1 MVDGGQAVADELFRD
16 IGQTIATALRLLL
29 WGEGLPLSNI
39 VEYVTRTIGHSSVEF
54 AVFVVIVSSAHAAGS
69 VFGHSGQFQR
79 LAVVKRRVAAAMMD
93 HDRMFLGDL
102 VKIVDVELAVVLYLC
117 VIEEIA

>member
-29 WGEGLPLSNI
+29 WGEGLPLSNV

-54 AVFVVIVSSAHAAGS
+54 AILVVIVSSAHAAGS
-69 VFGHSGQFQR
+69 VLGYTGQLER
-79 LAVVKRRVAAAMMD
+79 LGVVEGGVAATMMD
-93 HDRMFLGDL
+93 HYWMLLGDL
-102 VKIVDVELAVVLYLC
+102 VEV
-117 VIEEIA
+117 